1 MDIVYNDITLDFSD
15 NDSMTAVRV
24 KQNDDRGRVIRVAF
38 ANNGASFSVSGSLPK
53 LYASTEGI
61 ATVMGEL
68 LSFDTS
74 ARVLIPVTAAL
85 SAIAGVGHCE
95 IRFQTTEGVVHSA
108 RFTLLVGELSATS
121 DMPRITVGDDL
132 TTQAGRYIRNFIELQ
147 HFRDTRKTYHAEADS
162 STSSLMDNPPKITIS
177 TADYNP
183 EKDWIFM
190 FKNDYEFVPYNSYTL
205 DTETIPNGTM
215 VLFDTTKIS
224 FVIGDSLDVLLFHS
238 SQPDVYPLT
247 QTEYD
252 DLDEPDAE
260 TLYVI
265 TGD

>member
-15 NDSMTAVRV
+15 NDSMVAVRV
-24 KQNDDRGRVIRVAF
+24 KQNDDRGRVIRVSF
-38 ANNGASFSVSGSLPK
+38 ANNGASFSVNGSLPK

-95 IRFQTTEGVVHSA
+95 MRFETTEGVVHSA
-108 RFTLLVGELSATS
+108 RFTLLVGELSATP

-132 TTQAGRYIRNFIELQ
+132 TTQAGRYVRSLIELQ
-147 HFRDTRKTYHAEADS
+147 HFRDTRKTYHTEADS
-162 STSSLMDNPPKITIS
+162 STSSLMGDPPKITINS
-177 TADYNP
+177 SDYNP
-183 EKDWIFM
+183 TKDWIFM
-190 FKNDYEFVPYNSYTL
+190 FKNDYGFVPYDSYTL
-205 DTETIPNGTM
+205 DTETIPNAVR

-224 FVIGDSLDVLLFHS
+224 FVIGDTLDVFLYHPL
-238 SQPDVYPLT
+238 QPDIVALT
-247 QTEYD
+247 QSEYD
-252 DLDEPDAE
+252 DLDNPDAE

-265 TGD
+265 TED